1 MQVKGLIHVKKCTLS
16 CSISDCIEMKNKL
29 PQVNRVALT
38 KFVLPRQIPTKPK
51 KGSRRPE
58 ALTKTAIPA
67 SLSQGSVAL
76 ASVTEAECKFLF

>member
-1 MQVKGLIHVKKCTLS
+1 MFLS
-16 CSISDCIEMKNKL
+16 ELLSISNCIKMKNEL

-38 KFVLPRQIPTKPK
+38 KFCLPRQVPTKPK
-51 KGSRRPE
+51 GGSRLPA

-76 ASVTEAECKFLF
+76 ASVTEAECMFLF